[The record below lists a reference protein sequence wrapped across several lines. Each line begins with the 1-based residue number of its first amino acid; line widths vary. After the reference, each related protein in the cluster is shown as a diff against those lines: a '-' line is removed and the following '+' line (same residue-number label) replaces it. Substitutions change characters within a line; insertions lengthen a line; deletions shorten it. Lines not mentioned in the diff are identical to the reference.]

1 MKASFF
7 RDTYDKKPHNVEV
20 KDVLMAIKEGRW
32 EDKIVELRES
42 KDDKLKS
49 FLPAITWAGTFKDE
63 RKASNIDVYT
73 GLITIDIDDKNK
85 DRIKALKK
93 LTKEDPFIFA
103 SFVSPRGGLKILLR
117 VDSSKEYHK
126 THAYLQCKDWMQ
138 DNYPDVVIDK
148 SGSDVSRLCYISYDP
163 ELHHNPNSQVLPIDT
178 SIVYEKPIPIVAAT
192 DIDWSNRETDTQKI
206 FDLCQTWV
214 NKRGL
219 YYGRGSRNNYIHNIA
234 NLLNEAGLSESQII
248 SIIATNHS
256 ISNDMNKELRNV
268 VFGVC
273 RRKAGKKGSLVIKS
287 KNNNSLF

>member
-103 SFVSPRGGLKILLR
+103 SFVSP
-117 VDSSKEYHK
+117 
-126 THAYLQCKDWMQ
+126 
-138 DNYPDVVIDK
+138 
-148 SGSDVSRLCYISYDP
+148 
-163 ELHHNPNSQVLPIDT
+163 
-178 SIVYEKPIPIVAAT
+178 
-192 DIDWSNRETDTQKI
+192 
-206 FDLCQTWV
+206 
-214 NKRGL
+214 
-219 YYGRGSRNNYIHNIA
+219 
-234 NLLNEAGLSESQII
+234 
-248 SIIATNHS
+248 
-256 ISNDMNKELRNV
+256 
-268 VFGVC
+268 
-273 RRKAGKKGSLVIKS
+273 
-287 KNNNSLF
+287 